1 MTHYDV
7 LEVSENAS
15 QEVIQMAYK
24 ALVKK
29 YHPDV
34 NKGFAE
40 EAEQLLKLINE
51 AYETLSDPEK
61 RKEYDAFLYISR
73 HEEVRQEKTNLEN
86 EKSTPDGGKQK
97 QKMFTPVRYFLL
109 IGIVTVLF
117 TLIALYLNTSKTQAE
132 AYYNTIIQNN
142 NDHYAL
148 YDIDKDGTKELILTE
163 GGSASVTTIHFYTW
177 ENDKIIDL
185 GGFEFDGGVE
195 ILKSKDLGENAL
207 YYLDRHNRNQIYLGY
222 ISISK
227 SGINTNIKTLYAEH
241 MDSEFEYMM
250 ELIGAKKRGK
260 KSSSDLINYYAK
272 NTGEE
277 LLLAHSDSQSLS
289 VEQIEEQ
296 L

>member
-86 EKSTPDGGKQK
+86 EKSTPDGG
-97 QKMFTPVRYFLL
+97 R
-109 IGIVTVLF
+109 
-117 TLIALYLNTSKTQAE
+117 
-132 AYYNTIIQNN
+132 
-142 NDHYAL
+142 
-148 YDIDKDGTKELILTE
+148 
-163 GGSASVTTIHFYTW
+163 
-177 ENDKIIDL
+177 
-185 GGFEFDGGVE
+185 
-195 ILKSKDLGENAL
+195 
-207 YYLDRHNRNQIYLGY
+207 
-222 ISISK
+222 
-227 SGINTNIKTLYAEH
+227 
-241 MDSEFEYMM
+241 
-250 ELIGAKKRGK
+250 
-260 KSSSDLINYYAK
+260 
-272 NTGEE
+272 
-277 LLLAHSDSQSLS
+277 
-289 VEQIEEQ
+289 
-296 L
+296 

>member
-73 HEEVRQEKTNLEN
+73 HEEIKEEKREKNNDNDN
-86 EKSTPDGGKQK
+86 EKDTNAKTSKR
-97 QKMFTPVRYFLL
+97 FNIVLAVL
-109 IGIVTVLF
+109 IGILAIVIIWSLTG
-117 TLIALYLNTSKTQAE
+117 KDTQAE
-132 AYYNTIIQNN
+132 AYYNVVMQNQS
-142 NDHYAL
+142 DLYAL
-148 YDIDKDGTKELILTE
+148 YDIDKDGVTELMIAEGEQAKATE
-163 GGSASVTTIHFYTW
+163 IYFYTW
-177 ENDKIIDL
+177 ENNEIVDL
-185 GGFEFDGGVE
+185 GGFEFSGEGTQ
-195 ILKSKDLGENAL
+195 IFKPKNENATDL
-207 YYLDRHNRNQIYLGY
+207 YYSILYSDNEQDWGC
-222 ISISK
+222 ISK
-227 SGINTNIKTLYAEH
+227 FMRSVKTTHLYSQKPSEINGLDDLKTAIERIQREGTVKENLGIGDTLFF
-241 MDSEFEYMM
+241 MLCDSPNF
-250 ELIGAKKRGK
+250 
-260 KSSSDLINYYAK
+260 
-272 NTGEE
+272 
-277 LLLAHSDSQSLS
+277 SLKY
-289 VEQIEEQ
+289 IEEH